1 MRMYVLV
8 EKMIRQMMMVG
19 FSGLSLSHEVRKLI
33 KEISVGGVI
42 LFARNYET
50 PTQIKQLCTDLQSI
64 CADTSAPPMFI
75 AIDQEGGRVTRLHEP
90 FTHFPPM
97 RKLGEKDST
106 ELALRFARAA
116 ARELKA
122 VGINVNFAPVLDV
135 DSNPKNPIIGDR
147 ALGNEPG
154 IVSQMSVPIINGFHF
169 EGVLAVGKHFPGHG
183 DTQEDSHLTLP
194 VVNKTME
201 ELKKCELLPFRH
213 VIQNGLQAMMTAH
226 VLYPELDENNPAT
239 LSTRIITGMLR
250 NDMGFN
256 GIIFSDDFEMKALNQ
271 ASLGEAAVNAVKA
284 GVDIL
289 ITCHSPEKQ
298 QTIYDA
304 LLAAVRSGE
313 IKPERIEESYKRILR
328 VKKSV
333 VSDDKKPDNSW
344 IGHKNHAKLVEEI
357 TYNPKA

>member
-1 MRMYVLV
+1 
-8 EKMIRQMMMVG
+8 MMVG
-19 FSGLSLSHEVRKLI
+19 FSGLSLSHETRKLI
-33 KEISVGGVI
+33 NEISVGGVI
-42 LFARNYET
+42 LFARNSDT
-50 PTQIKQLCTDLQSI
+50 PQQIERLCADLQSI
-64 CADTSAPPMFI
+64 CEGAGAPPMFI

-97 RKLGEKDST
+97 RKLGEKGST

-116 ARELKA
+116 ARELRA

-147 ALGNEPG
+147 ALGDTPG
-154 IVSQMSVPIINGFHF
+154 VVSRMSVPIVEGFHL

-201 ELKKCELLPFRH
+201 ELEKCELPPFRH
-213 VIQNGLQAMMTAH
+213 AIQNGLQAMMTAH
-226 VLYPELDENNPAT
+226 VLYPELDANNPAT
-239 LSTRIITGMLR
+239 LSTCVITDILR
-250 NDMGFN
+250 NDMGFD
-256 GIIFSDDFEMKALNQ
+256 GIIFSDDFEMKALDQ
-271 ASLGEAAVNAVKA
+271 ATLGEAAVNAVKA

-304 LLAAVRSGE
+304 LLAAVSSGE
-313 IKPERIEESYKRILR
+313 IMPERIEESYKRIMR
-328 VKKSV
+328 VKKDILSG
-333 VSDDKKPDNSW
+333 DNKQDNSW
-344 IGHKNHAKLVEEI
+344 IGHRDHAKLVEEI
-357 TYNPKA
+357 EANPT